1 MKNKVMY
8 PCKICGSE
16 LQIGI
21 SHIYC
26 KSCVSTITVNLEHPD
41 DAIYKATGKKPV
53 QILVNSEMDIERQN
67 LIVLFANAMAERLFE
82 AGQKHSNKNLFDPSV
97 VDPNFCRERMLQHMA
112 EGSAIDVAIYASFL
126 WYNDQPTS
134 IKFPVEPAD
143 VWHILHETHDISIL
157 ISIQEFLENFA
168 NGTFTHE
175 QINGKMYWFDSAES
189 KYCGTPINLSKKVPP
204 QATHVIVSF

>member
-8 PCKICGSE
+8 PCKICGCE
-16 LQIGI
+16 LRFH
-21 SHIYC
+21 STHIYC
-26 KSCVSTITVNLEHPD
+26 KSCVSTTVINPESIE
-41 DAIYKATGKKPV
+41 DAIYKATGKVPV
-53 QILVNSEMDIERQN
+53 YILVDVDLDIERQN
-67 LIVLFANAMAERLFE
+67 LVILFANAIANRLFE
-82 AGQKHSNKNLFDPSV
+82 AGQKHSNKNLFDPAV
-97 VDPNFCRERMLQHMA
+97 IDHNFCRERMLQHMA
-112 EGSAIDVAIYASFL
+112 EGSAVDVAIYASFL

-134 IKFPVEPAD
+134 IKIPVEKASLWFD
-143 VWHILHETHDISIL
+143 IDDISNINIM

-189 KYCGTPINLSKKVPP
+189 KYCADPINLSKKVPP